1 MRTREAAIEQGRA
14 AASRGEWQ
22 QAYRLLLEADEDE
35 TLAGDDLALLATAAY
50 AAGDL
55 DGTIQA
61 WERAYTRCL
70 RAGDRASAAGAA
82 SRVAMHLLVDT
93 GLMVPVR
100 IWIHRAER
108 LLDPR
113 EPTPIR
119 AWLAVVRSYERM
131 FSGDFAEARR
141 WSREAIAVGARCD
154 PGAAAVG
161 RIAEARS
168 LIFEGEV
175 RQGLEL
181 LDEAALAAVS
191 GELDPLST
199 GVSYCELV
207 CALQGLAQYDVAEEW
222 TKAMERWRHG
232 HAVGSAHGR
241 CRVHRAEILRLR
253 GFYAEAEQEAL
264 RACEELRPYMRREF
278 GWPLT
283 ELGTI
288 RLRKGDLAGAEEA
301 FLAAQGVGWDPQP
314 GLALTRLARGD
325 VALAAASIRYALD
338 HPSTAPSKELPPN
351 TELRRA
357 PLLDAQ
363 VEIAVQAGDLDRARW
378 AARELAQ
385 IAAVFGS
392 NALAASAAAAV
403 AKVRL
408 ADGDADG
415 ARRGFETA
423 LHLWSEIGAPYE
435 TALARM
441 GIAGAHRAAGD
452 AECALLELQ
461 AARVAFEQVGAA
473 WQAERA
479 AQAAED
485 LARGGGSG
493 VGGRAPPAP
502 VADVGRARG
511 APALPEVG
519 TLRREGEYWSLTF
532 DGRTVRVRDVKGMRY
547 LAALVAAP
555 GREIHVLDLVA
566 AERGWTADSDGAAES
581 LGGVASQGD
590 AGAILDTR
598 AKEAYRRRLAEIEEE
613 IITARVVGDIARESQ
628 AETERDFL
636 IRELSR
642 AVGLGGRDR
651 RMGSPSERARVSVTR
666 ALRSAL
672 ARIRAHDAPLADH
685 LDRCVRTGTYCA
697 YLPDPR
703 APVVWQVGG
712 RAEPPRRAYPELRG
726 ERQPRAPRDAHP
738 G

>member
-1 MRTREAAIEQGRA
+1 MRPRQAAIEEGRA
-14 AASRGEWQ
+14 AASCGEWQ
-22 QAYRLLLEADEDE
+22 RAYRLLLEADNDE
-35 TLAGDDLALLATAAY
+35 ALGGEDLALLATAAY

-70 RAGDRASAAGAA
+70 RGGDRASAAGAA
-82 SRVAMHLLVDT
+82 TRVAMHLLMDT

-100 IWIHRAER
+100 SWVRRAER
-108 LLDPR
+108 LLDPH
-113 EPTPIR
+113 EPTPVL

-131 FSGDFAEARR
+131 FSGDFVEARR
-141 WSREAIAVGARCD
+141 WSREAIEVGARCA

-175 RQGLEL
+175 RRGLEL
-181 LDEAALAAVS
+181 LDDAALAALS

-199 GVSYCELV
+199 GVTYCELV

-232 HAVGSAHGR
+232 QAVGSAHGR

-253 GFYAEAEQEAL
+253 GSHAEAEQEAL
-264 RACEELRPYMRREF
+264 RAYEELRPYMRREL

-301 FLAAQGVGWDPQP
+301 FLAAQQAGWDPQP
-314 GLALTRLARGD
+314 GLALTHLARGD

-338 HPSTAPSKELPPN
+338 HPSTVPSKELAPN

-363 VEIAVQAGDLDRARW
+363 VEIAIRIGDLDRARW

-392 NALAASAAAAV
+392 NALVASAAAAA
-403 AKVRL
+403 AKVKL

-415 ARRGFETA
+415 ARHGFETA

-435 TALARM
+435 MALARL
-441 GIAGAHRAAGD
+441 GIAEAHQAAGD
-452 AECALLELQ
+452 TECALLELG
-461 AARVAFEQVGAA
+461 AARVTFEQVGAA
-473 WQAERA
+473 WQAQRA
-479 AQAAED
+479 AQAMERWTRD
-485 LARGGGSG
+485 GGAGAD
-493 VGGRAPPAP
+493 RPAPPAP
-502 VADVGRARG
+502 GAAGGRMGGASAPRDVG
-511 APALPEVG
+511 VF
-519 TLRREGEYWSLTF
+519 RREGEYWSVTF
-532 DGRTVRVRDVKGMRY
+532 DGRTLHVQDVKGMRY
-547 LAALVAAP
+547 LAALLMAP
-555 GREIHVLDLVA
+555 GREFHVLDVVA
-566 AERGWTADSDGAAES
+566 AERGWTANGDNAAES
-581 LGGVASQGD
+581 PLAVASPGD
-590 AGAILDTR
+590 AGAILDAR
-598 AKEAYRRRLAEIEEE
+598 AKDAYRRRLAEIEEE
-613 IITARVVGDIARESQ
+613 IVAARETGDIAREVQ
-628 AETERDFL
+628 AEAERDFV

-651 RMGSPSERARVSVTR
+651 RTGSPSERARVSVTR
-666 ALRSAL
+666 ALRAAL
-672 ARIRAHDAPLADH
+672 TRIRAHDPHLADH
-685 LDRCVRTGTYCA
+685 FDRCIRTGTYCA

-703 APVVWQVGG
+703 APVAWRVGRRTERSSRRG
-712 RAEPPRRAYPELRG
+712 AES
-726 ERQPRAPRDAHP
+726 Q
-738 G
+738 